1 MKKYIVWQNY
11 NIDPEEE
18 DYKDFLEE
26 YYPDVTN
33 EEEKYY
39 IIKEL
44 NYQYLDDER
53 ACLDILLDNDII
65 ILADIGLWDGRRRG
79 YKELH
84 SNNIADCLQF
94 EKIVNM
100 WSGMSISTAI
110 SSPHNRTT
118 TAHIIYYI
126 GHGKKT

>member
-39 IIKEL
+39 IIEEL

-84 SNNIADCLQF
+84 SNNIANCFRPLQ
-94 EKIVNM
+94 IY
-100 WSGMSISTAI
+100 
-110 SSPHNRTT
+110 TT
-118 TAHIIYYI
+118 LKHSLRVS
-126 GHGKKT
+126 